1 MLIIVEMKLKKE
13 IYSDLVGF
21 KNNLKRVIDVAVKRW
36 DSGYLLIRDRSGMQ
50 LINQN
55 MEHRDSEPYG
65 HIHSINH
72 ISYAKSLVEDAE
84 SNTVPRDRSIR
95 HLQDLKRITSDRRLR
110 KELEQL
116 INVKIDKA
124 KSCDYYNIQ

>member
-1 MLIIVEMKLKKE
+1 MLIIVKMMSKKE
-13 IYSDLVGF
+13 ICLDLIGF
-21 KNNLKRVIDVAVKRW
+21 KNNLKRVMIVAVKRW

-55 MEHRDSEPYG
+55 MEHRDNEPYG
-65 HIHSINH
+65 HIHSIKH

-84 SNTVPRDRSIR
+84 SNTVPRDRSIK

-110 KELEQL
+110 KELEHL
-116 INVKIDKA
+116 INVKLGVIYLA
-124 KSCDYYNIQ
+124 G